1 MDIWYMTLNCAMD
14 LNILVSIM
22 IVVVLGYC
30 LWKANEQ
37 TTQKKF
43 TGLSENRNLR
53 YVWISG
59 RCR

>member
-30 LWKANEQ
+30 LLKDNEQ
-37 TTQKKF
+37 TTQKK
-43 TGLSENRNLR
+43 LPE
-53 YVWISG
+53 
-59 RCR
+59 